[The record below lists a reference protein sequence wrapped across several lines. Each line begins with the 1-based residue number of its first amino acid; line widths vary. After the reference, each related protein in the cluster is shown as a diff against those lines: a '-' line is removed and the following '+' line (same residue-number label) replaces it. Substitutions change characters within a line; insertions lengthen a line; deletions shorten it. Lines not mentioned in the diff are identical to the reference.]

1 MAPEPLAQLLLAGC
15 RAFHT
20 AHASFPDGWPGRFA
34 AFDLRFVQMAYVFSS
49 LCGGRE
55 GWCGSPLVA
64 SHTSPGPDLGPR
76 LCAALSSLS
85 HRGVVVGR
93 RWGPS
98 SLRPRQLRG
107 SGSQSGRWAL
117 SSLVPFVLAPS
128 SASRLRRRLALAS
141 CPLGWLPWRGRGE
154 SFSSISGVVSA
165 FVSGICLGLA
175 LSCLGLLC
183 ASSRRLRRL
192 AAPSR
197 LLARDRTSSRLGLV
211 RGWGVSCSPEG
222 CRTSRM
228 GVACRPGLW
237 PDVRTPLACLGVS
250 SIFLLGGIQGHAL
263 VCRVTE

>member
-1 MAPEPLAQLLLAGC
+1 MTSIGWRPDAVQLQGHWRLEAVSRLAAAVRRRPLSPENSEMATRPD
-15 RAFHT
+15 
-20 AHASFPDGWPGRFA
+20 PDGWPGRFA
-34 AFDLRFVQMAYVFSS
+34 AFDFRFVQMAYVFSS

-117 SSLVPFVLAPS
+117 SSLGPFVLAPS

-141 CPLGWLPWRGRGE
+141 CPLGWLPWRGRG
-154 SFSSISGVVSA
+154 VRVSHR
-165 FVSGICLGLA
+165 FLA
-175 LSCLGLLC
+175 W
-183 ASSRRLRRL
+183 SRR
-192 AAPSR
+192 SF
-197 LLARDRTSSRLGLV
+197 
-211 RGWGVSCSPEG
+211 RGF
-222 CRTSRM
+222 
-228 GVACRPGLW
+228 A
-237 PDVRTPLACLGVS
+237 
-250 SIFLLGGIQGHAL
+250 
-263 VCRVTE
+263 